1 MGEAGAALVEAGY
14 MHVALCGPVS
24 QSWAGFCRGLALL
37 QPQSGNVGFR
47 HSLLWYLVQE
57 TKTKHH
63 QVSWRSRE
71 RAWSW
76 AQPSTLP
83 HQRLKGSTPACPQAP

>member
-1 MGEAGAALVEAGY
+1 MGEAGATLVQAGH

-24 QSWAGFCRGLALL
+24 QSWVGFCRGLSLL

-47 HSLLWYLVQE
+47 HSLPWYLVQE
-57 TKTKHH
+57 TKAEHR
-63 QVSWRSRE
+63 QVSWQSRE
-71 RAWSW
+71 RACSG

-83 HQRLKGSTPACPQAP
+83 HQRLMGSTPACP